1 MALSVGMQRF
11 INYLRLMRIH
21 KPIPIL
27 LMFLPIL
34 IIIFTEYFILN
45 IDDFPWLK
53 LISISF
59 IGSIFARSLGCVI
72 NDYFDQDIDKKTERT
87 KDRPLTL
94 ENLEIK
100 PTQNGVFFLIS
111 ILTSVSL
118 YLAYLL
124 GTMPFILSLFS
135 GLMVIFYPLMKRI
148 FLLPQLFLGVV
159 YNMGIVIIASAIS
172 GGINFPSILFFIMNI
187 LWTVAYDTV
196 YAAQDIEDDEKNKVH
211 SSVKTFGK
219 NWTIVIDKIYN
230 VVFGLLVIFGIL
242 AKFFLPFYVCAI
254 VGLVIIKY
262 QFQKMRVLE
271 KFQSFFEY
279 NVLIFLIILIGVISE
294 IILANYIA

>member
-135 GLMVIFYPLMKRI
+135 GVMVIFYPLMKRI
-148 FLLPQLFLGVV
+148 FLLPQLFLGFV